1 MYTKMFIYLDQS
13 PGYSLRKF
21 LNILLKGKFM
31 KTILIVA
38 TLLAGT
44 FAQAGIIQTKR
55 FMPNGTW
62 TGLTSEQ
69 EACKV
74 EVNWL
79 SDSEVKV
86 TASARNSIEVILS
99 DAKEIEITRDE
110 LNETDDELAIK
121 QSTVL
126 VQEED
131 CQANLYE
138 TVVLDLENGHKLQGL
153 GISTVEVDY
162 ESDPHESDLTCYGLK
177 KIK

>member
-1 MYTKMFIYLDQS
+1 
-13 PGYSLRKF
+13 
-21 LNILLKGKFM
+21 M

-44 FAQAGIIQTKR
+44 FAQAGIAKTKR

-62 TGLTSEQ
+62 SGLTSEAQ
-69 EACKV
+69 ACKV
-74 EVNWL
+74 EVNWI
-79 SDSEVKV
+79 SETEVKV
-86 TASARNSIEVILS
+86 TASTTYSVEVILS

-126 VQEED
+126 AQEED
-131 CQANLYE
+131 YEANLYE
-138 TVVLDLENGHKLQGL
+138 TVILDLENGYKLQGL
-153 GISTVEVDY
+153 GLSTVAVDY
-162 ESDPHESDLTCYGLK
+162 ESDPHESELVCYNLK

>member
-1 MYTKMFIYLDQS
+1 
-13 PGYSLRKF
+13 
-21 LNILLKGKFM
+21 M
-31 KTILIVA
+31 KTMILVA

-44 FAQAGIIQTKR
+44 LAQAGMSKTKR
-55 FMPNGTW
+55 FMPNGMW

-74 EVNWL
+74 EVNWI
-79 SDSEVKV
+79 SNTEVKV
-86 TASARNSIEVILS
+86 TASTTYSIEVTFS
-99 DAKEIEITRDE
+99 EAKKIEITRDE

-126 VQEED
+126 AQKEGYQVD
-131 CQANLYE
+131 LYE
-138 TVVLDLENGHKLQGL
+138 TAVLDLENGYKLQGL
-153 GISTVEVDY
+153 ALSTVEVDY